1 MTSSKDEM
9 RRQLN
14 NAYIETKLN
23 NIIEPMVKD
32 MLHEQPSDHVSL
44 TSRYADYN
52 FYSTMINHNF
62 VRLTS

>member
-44 TSRYADYN
+44 TSRYADYFIFDN
-52 FYSTMINHNF
+52 LNITFF
-62 VRLTS
+62 RLTS

>member
-1 MTSSKDEM
+1 MTSEKDEM

-23 NIIEPMVKD
+23 NIIEPMVKE

-44 TSRYADYN
+44 TSRLQKIFLFYN
-52 FYSTMINHNF
+52 
-62 VRLTS
+62 L

>member
-1 MTSSKDEM
+1 MTSEKDEM

-23 NIIEPMVKD
+23 NIIEPMVKE

-44 TSRYADYN
+44 T
-52 FYSTMINHNF
+52 I
-62 VRLTS
+62 RLQKIILSIIFNQILL

>member
-44 TSRYADYN
+44 LSRDADYVS
-52 FYSTMINHNF
+52 Y
-62 VRLTS
+62 RP

>member
-32 MLHEQPSDHVSL
+32 MLHEQPSDHVSS
-44 TSRYADYN
+44 TSRYADYFIFDHLN
-52 FYSTMINHNF
+52 ITFF
-62 VRLTS
+62 RLTS